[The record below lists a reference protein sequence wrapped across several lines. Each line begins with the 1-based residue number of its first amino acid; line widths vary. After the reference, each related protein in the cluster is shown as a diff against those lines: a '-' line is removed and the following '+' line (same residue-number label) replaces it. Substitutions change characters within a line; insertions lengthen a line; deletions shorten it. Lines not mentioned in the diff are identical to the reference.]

1 MPKPQ
6 GLLEKIRKE
15 REVRFCNLK
24 VRNEASPE
32 EENKDLLV
40 EWPELEGR
48 DLSGYYIVE
57 GNPVLLETE
66 TVLFQY
72 EGRDVKEVI
81 HADAFDDADLS
92 DIVFNIN
99 HGDGNHGVAKV
110 RTKTLF
116 FHVKKDEKVCKCLVL
131 LDKENPRCAQ
141 AYIDVSTGLLDKMSF
156 AFTIRE
162 ESFDEKE
169 FMFHVRQV
177 EKVYDVSAVD
187 HPAYEG
193 TSISA
198 RREES
203 VVTELNNQAV
213 AEETVKRN
221 KKAALKLLI
230 DLSK

>member
-1 MPKPQ
+1 MPKPNE
-6 GLLEKIRKE
+6 LVKVRKE
-15 REVRFCNLK
+15 REVRFCNLT
-24 VRNEASPE
+24 VRSEVPAE
-32 EENKDLLV
+32 EENKELIA

-48 DLSGYYIVE
+48 DLSGFHIVE

-66 TVLFQY
+66 TVLFQFS
-72 EGRDVKEVI
+72 GRDVKEII
-81 HADAFDDADLS
+81 HADAFDNADLS

-110 RTKTLF
+110 RTKTIF
-116 FHVKKDEKVCKCLVL
+116 FHVRKEENVCKCLVL

-141 AYIDVSTGLLDKMSF
+141 AYIDISTGLLDKMSF

-169 FMFHVRQV
+169 FTFHVRQI

-203 VVTELNNQAV
+203 VVAELNRQAV
-213 AEETVKRN
+213 AEETVRRN
-221 KKAALKLLI
+221 KKAALSLLI
-230 DLSK
+230 DLSNK